1 MANRKANNLIYD
13 KCFLDAKVKEYND
26 SLNYALYDGKY
37 YNSSKCRMELG
48 LVGGNNVS
56 LYSGNL
62 VDLESN
68 LLGIQNT
75 ATKYATEQNMLNV
88 NLVPQD
94 SCQMIDYSQT
104 VVPAGRYL
112 NYCGFTKPN

>member
-1 MANRKANNLIYD
+1 MLME
-13 KCFLDAKVKEYND
+13 AKNKEYSD

-68 LLGIQNT
+68 LLEFKILLQNIQ
-75 ATKYATEQNMLNV
+75 LNK
-88 NLVPQD
+88 
-94 SCQMIDYSQT
+94 IY
-104 VVPAGRYL
+104 
-112 NYCGFTKPN
+112 